1 MNQIQRRWVY
11 LEPIFGHGALPREQ
25 ARFKRV
31 DGEFRSIMAD
41 VGRDNR
47 VLSLLNQTG
56 FKQTLATLLDQ
67 LGRCQKALN
76 EFLEV
81 RHSSLSVHMVQNA
94 NGLKEFELRS
104 K

>member
-25 ARFKRV
+25 SRFKRV
-31 DGEFRSIMAD
+31 DGEFRSIMMD
-41 VGRDNR
+41 VYKDARI
-47 VLSLLNQTG
+47 LSLLNRAG
-56 FKQTLATLLDQ
+56 LKQSLITLLDQ

-81 RHSSLSVHMVQNA
+81 RKRSSS
-94 NGLKEFELRS
+94 
-104 K
+104 